1 MSFAK
6 HIVKFATITILL
18 VISLASMVYGQDNAI
33 DFDRLNVEHGLSQ
46 NTVYTTIQDHK
57 GFLWMGTDDG
67 LNRYD
72 GYTFRVYTN
81 RTGVEGA
88 ISNSRVIALLEDSK
102 HRLWMGTIG
111 GGLNRY
117 LWETDSFIAYM
128 HSNSDSTSLSNDRV
142 MALAEDVSGK
152 IWVGTA
158 DGGLNLFDPE
168 TETFE
173 VHINTPESP
182 DVLPSNVIRSLY
194 VDSKNK
200 LWIGTDNGIATYC
213 SETNLFTPF
222 SIKLPHGNGEPKIIR
237 RFLEDREGNL
247 WIATDEEGLICYNIK
262 TQEYLFYTYNPQNKN
277 SIPNNTVHDLLL
289 DEAGSL
295 WIATYGGLSRF
306 DLSSK
311 SFTNYYHSIIDPN
324 SVGSNLLR
332 SLFEDSTGVFW
343 IGSYDNGLSRANIK
357 YKKFTVYRNYPEN
370 SFYLGSS
377 SAVMA
382 IHQDNQGFVW
392 LGTYG
397 EGLAKL
403 DLEKNSFEQIKSNP
417 NTTNSLPHNF
427 VTSIA
432 QDSKGYL
439 WISTHDGIA
448 RYDPIGKTFKQ
459 FKHNPEQT
467 KSLPDRRVRYV
478 YVDSNDDV
486 WTANLNYGLS
496 KLLPDGKSFKTY
508 RYKSDDP
515 KTITQDRLT
524 VLFEDSKGNFW
535 IGTSNEGLNLFDR
548 EKEEVVKVYRED
560 DLDSTSIISS
570 RVLSFCEDSKG
581 RLWVGTA
588 EGLSFFNYDNQTFTN
603 FTSQDGLPNNVIY
616 GILED
621 EQGRLWM
628 STNNGISCFTVADPK
643 NFSFRNYD
651 KYDGF
656 PSNEFSHGSS
666 CVLNN
671 GQLAFGGINN
681 FILFNPLKIRDN
693 EVEALAYVYQA
704 RVIERGD
711 NDEDRDETTIS
722 LFETDSLTFNYTQ
735 NNISF
740 YVTVLHYIAPQK
752 NRYKYMLEG
761 FDKSWVV
768 AQNSHRFVKY
778 TNLKPGKYTF
788 RVIAQNPDGKWN
800 TEGDSFTFTITPP
813 FWQTWLFYIGLA
825 ILVVLLIYGLFAYRD
840 TRLLYA
846 KEDLEKKV
854 AIRTKELSNQS
865 EKLRLQTENL
875 HQANDDIN
883 AKSLILKKQ
892 NRALQEKNHE
902 ITIQRNELEEQK
914 NSLANLAW
922 ELQDKNEEITAQRNE
937 IERQKIEIT
946 DSIMY
951 AHRIQQAVL
960 PTQDQIAELFPEFFI
975 VNKPKSIVSGDFYWA
990 IRIGKYRIVAVVDC
1004 TGHGVP
1010 GGFMSMLGVLMLN
1023 EIISTKGI
1031 VNPAE
1036 ALNQLREGIIAL
1048 LHQKG
1053 DTEDATDGMDLS
1065 LCVIDDDNTLVYSG
1079 ANSIITVYSPS
1090 KKATE
1095 ALNEYRSDRMP
1106 IAYHLIMNPFTSRT
1120 IKLEKGDMIY
1130 LYTDG
1135 IIDQFGGPQ
1144 NKKFQPNNLRLFIH
1158 ENKDL
1163 PMPKQ
1168 GEVLE
1173 KVFND
1178 WKKNTFQVDDLLV
1191 MGLKV

>member
-1 MSFAK
+1 MPFVK
-6 HIVKFATITILL
+6 YIVKFTVITMLL
-18 VISLASMVYGQDNAI
+18 VMNLISKVYGQDNAV

-72 GYTFRVYTN
+72 GYSFKVYTN
-81 RTGVEGA
+81 RIGVEGA

-102 HRLWMGTIG
+102 HRLWVGTIG

-117 LWETDSFIAYM
+117 LWETDTFINYR
-128 HSNSDSTSLSNDRV
+128 HSYSDSTSLSNNRV

-152 IWVGTA
+152 IWIGTA

-168 TETFE
+168 TETFKAY
-173 VHINTPESP
+173 INTPERP

-194 VDSKNK
+194 VDSKNI
-200 LWIGTDNGIATYC
+200 LWVGTDNGIATYC

-222 SIKLPHGNGEPKIIR
+222 NIKLPQGNGDLKIIR
-237 RFLEDREGNL
+237 RFLEDKEGNL

-262 TQEYLFYTYNPQNKN
+262 TQEYNFYRFNPKNKN
-277 SIPNNTVHDLLL
+277 SIPHNTVHDLLL
-289 DEAGSL
+289 DEAGSM
-295 WIATYGGLSRF
+295 WIATYGGLSK
-306 DLSSK
+306 LNLELK
-311 SFTNYYHSIIDPN
+311 TFTNYFHSIIDPN
-324 SVGSNLLR
+324 SIGSNLIR

-343 IGSYDNGLSRANIK
+343 VGTFDNGLSRSNIK
-357 YKKFTVYRNYPEN
+357 FKKFTVYRNYPGN
-370 SFYLGSS
+370 SFYLGAS
-377 SAVMA
+377 SAVVA
-382 IHQDNQGFVW
+382 IHQDKQGFLW

-397 EGLAKL
+397 EGIAKL
-403 DLEKNSFEQIKSNP
+403 DLEKNSFEQIKHSP
-417 NTTNSLPHNF
+417 NTTNSLPNDYI
-427 VTSIA
+427 TSID

-439 WISTHDGIA
+439 WISTYDGIA
-448 RYDPIGKTFKQ
+448 KYDPISKIFKQ
-459 FKHNPEQT
+459 FKHNPDQPS
-467 KSLPDRRVRYV
+467 SLPDRRIRYV

-496 KLLPDGKSFKTY
+496 KLLPDGNFKTY
-508 RYKSDDP
+508 RHRFDDS

-524 VLFEDSKGNFW
+524 ILFEDSKDNFW

-570 RVLSFCEDSKG
+570 RVLSFYEDSKE
-581 RLWVGTA
+581 RLWVGTD
-588 EGLSFFNYDNQTFTN
+588 EGLSLFNYDTETFTN
-603 FTSQDGLPNNVIY
+603 FTSQDGLPNDVIY

-621 EQGRLWM
+621 GQGRLWM
-628 STNNGISCFTVADPK
+628 STNNGISCFTITDAD
-643 NFSFRNYD
+643 NFTFRNYD

-656 PSNEFSHGSS
+656 PSNEFSLGSS
-666 CVLNN
+666 CILNN

-681 FILFNPLKIRDN
+681 FILFNPLSIMDN
-693 EVEALAYVYQA
+693 EVDPLAYIYEA
-704 RVIERGD
+704 RIIERGS
-711 NDEDRDETTIS
+711 NDENKEETTIS
-722 LFETDSLTFNYTQ
+722 LFETDSLTFNYSQ
-735 NNISF
+735 NNLSL

-768 AQNSHRFVKY
+768 AQNSNRFIKY

-788 RVIAQNPDGKWN
+788 RVIAQNPDGRWN
-800 TEGDSFTFTITPP
+800 AEGDSFTFTITPP
-813 FWQTWLFYIGLA
+813 FWQTWLFYLGLA
-825 ILVVLLIYGLFAYRD
+825 ILAVLLIYGLIVYRD
-840 TRLLYA
+840 TRLLHA
-846 KEDLEKKV
+846 KENLEGMV
-854 AIRTKELSNQS
+854 ALRTKELSNQS
-865 EKLRLQTENL
+865 EELRLQTESL
-875 HQANDDIN
+875 HRANDDIN
-883 AKSLILKKQ
+883 AKSLILKEQ
-892 NRALQEKNHE
+892 NRILVGKNNE

-922 ELQDKNEEITAQRNE
+922 ELQDKNEEITEQRNE
-937 IERQKIEIT
+937 IERQKIDIT

-951 AHRIQQAVL
+951 AQRIQEAVL
-960 PTQDQIAELFPEFFI
+960 PTQHQIRDLFPEFFI

-990 IRIGKYRIVAVVDC
+990 TRIGRYRIVAVVDC

-1023 EIISTKGI
+1023 EVISLRGI

-1036 ALNQLREGIIAL
+1036 VLNQLREGIISV

-1053 DTEDATDGMDLS
+1053 ESEDSTDGMDLS
-1065 LCVIDDDNTLVYSG
+1065 LCVIDDYDNTLVYSG
-1079 ANSIITVYSPS
+1079 ANSAMIVYSPS
-1090 KKATE
+1090 KKPTE

-1106 IAYHLIMNPFTSRT
+1106 IAHHLIMDPFTNQT

-1135 IIDQFGGPQ
+1135 IIDQFGGTQ

-1158 ENKDL
+1158 ENKKL
-1163 PMPKQ
+1163 PMAEQ
-1168 GEVLE
+1168 GKELE
-1173 KVFND
+1173 KVFYD
-1178 WKKNTFQVDDLLV
+1178 WKGNTFQVDDVLV